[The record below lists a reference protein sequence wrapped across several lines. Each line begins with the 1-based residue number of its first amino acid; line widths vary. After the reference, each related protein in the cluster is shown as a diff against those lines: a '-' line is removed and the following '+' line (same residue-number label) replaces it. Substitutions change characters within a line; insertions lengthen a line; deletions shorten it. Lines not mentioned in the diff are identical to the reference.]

1 MQGNA
6 QVIEALN
13 EVLISELTSINQ
25 YFLHAKMCDNWGY
38 QQIYED
44 FEKRAL
50 AEMKHAE
57 KLIERIL
64 FLEGSPTINRLDKVN
79 IGKAVKEQIDNDYAL
94 EKSAIQR
101 LQKAIK
107 LCIDVND
114 AGSRDLLEHV
124 LIDEEEH
131 ANDLESY
138 IQQIKDTGIE
148 NFLTI
153 HIYKLEKS

>member
-13 EVLISELTSINQ
+13 EILVSELTSINQ

-38 QQIYED
+38 QRLYDET
-44 FEKRAL
+44 EKRAIV
-50 AEMKHAE
+50 EMKHAE
-57 KLIERIL
+57 KLMERIL
-64 FLEGSPTINRLDKVN
+64 FLEGSPIVSRLDKIN
-79 IGKAVKEQIDNDYAL
+79 IGKVVKEQIDNDYAL

-107 LCIDVND
+107 LCIDTND
-114 AGSRDLLEHV
+114 GGSRELLEDI
-124 LIDEEEH
+124 LEDEEGH

-138 IQQIKDTGIE
+138 IQQIKDVGIE
-148 NFLTI
+148 NFLTEYI
-153 HIYKLEKS
+153 HKESS